1 MTAEPIAIVG
11 TGCRFPGEATSPSR
25 LWELLKHP
33 RDVASAP
40 PPTRFDGPSFYHKD
54 AAYPGTGNSPEAY
67 FLSEDPRCFDAPFF
81 NISSAEAGAMD
92 PQHRQLL
99 ETVFESLEAA
109 GLRLDQLRG
118 SSTGVFCG
126 QMGAEW
132 GEMFAIDHQAVPT
145 HGATGFA
152 RSILANRV
160 SYFFDWH
167 GPSVVVDTACS
178 SSMVALH
185 QAVTALQRQECP
197 VAIAAGT
204 NLLLSPNFFITTSK
218 MTMLSPDSRGRMWDA
233 KANGYARGEG
243 VAAVVLKRL
252 SDAVADGDPIEC
264 VIRAIG
270 VNQDGRTLGLTMPSS
285 TAQQQLIE
293 STYARAGL
301 DPRNPRDRCQ
311 YFEAHGTGT
320 LAGDPQEASAIHRAF
335 FGEALDKQ
343 EANGNPPDDGV
354 LHVGSIKT
362 IVGHTEGLAGLAGI
376 IKASLSIQNKMIT
389 PNLLFET
396 LNPALEPFAAR
407 LKLLTKALPWP
418 PLPEGAPRRVS
429 VNSFGFGGTNAHAI
443 LESYEG
449 PYLNGED
456 YRNNGAHDVNRASE
470 IDRLNGH
477 SPANIPAILPFA
489 FSAGTG
495 RALVAV
501 LNSYEQYLRQNPT
514 VSLMNLATSLMQR
527 RSALRYRLAITAST
541 ADELM
546 AKIEVQLQAAKDGQM
561 PQFMSERSPDE
572 KKLLVG
578 VFTGQGAQ
586 WPQMGSDLIT
596 NSPRALEWMEEM
608 QQSLDQLPSKYRPS
622 FSLLEEL
629 ANASAPLHTAELSQ
643 PLCTALQIV
652 LVQFLKSLGVT
663 FDAVIGHS
671 SGEIAAAYAA
681 GYLTASDAIRI
692 AHLRGIVASQA
703 GVKSGQ
709 PGAMMAAGL
718 SSGEAAEICMRAEFK
733 GRLTLAAS
741 NAPSSVTLSGD
752 ADAIR
757 QLEQELK
764 EENKFARLLRVDT
777 AYHSHHMHACSP
789 AYKEALNVCNIQIS
803 SPATGT
809 KWYSSVYPGELVSL
823 SKHASSLASEYW
835 IENMVST
842 VQFSQAVETVLT
854 RLGEPAMMIEVG
866 PHPALKGPT
875 QQTLASILPSESEVP
890 YVGILQRGNAGIE
903 SMASAIGSL
912 WGCLGPDAIEVTNYA
927 RLFNARWKAKLVK
940 DLPSYPF
947 SHEKAYTCHKRLMSH
962 HLLKRGPPN
971 ILLGSLEPT
980 SGDGE
985 WRWRNYLKQDI
996 LPWLSGHQIQ
1006 SQTVF
1011 PAAGY
1016 ISMAFEAASV
1026 VCRVRPIR
1034 LVKIEDFVIQQAVV
1048 LPEDDPTGVETLFR
1062 LNNVTESKAYQS
1074 TTGEFQIDATT
1085 GEALQ
1090 IRASGRLIIHW
1101 GKAESDA
1108 LASQSPAADVGHP
1121 LDPEDFYSFLA
1132 TLGYGYTG
1140 PFKGIKTLNRKKD
1153 VAFGELSNFAFSG
1166 DSSDRS
1172 GSPIPQL
1179 HPVVLDSALQVV
1191 LASLGAPGDGE
1202 IYTLLVPT
1210 RVKSIVINP
1219 AFCGFSGT
1227 QAAGSTL
1234 LATGMCTKLDS
1245 DGITGDCEIFT
1256 QDGHGFLQMTG
1267 FEVSPLQQPLDERPL
1282 FSKLVLGPIEPKDWV
1297 LPPRSSEIV
1306 KLLELAELVIFL
1318 YVRFTLEQV
1327 TEEDRKGLDWH
1338 RQTVVSWMEHIVTM
1352 TREGRHPLLRPEWL
1366 EYTREDLNRLIE
1378 DVADLPGGKMSAVVY
1393 ENLNAFIRG
1402 EKSLLEELRKDNVL
1416 TRFYDEDTSIS
1427 AMNEALGKLVN
1438 QMVFRYPRMKILE
1451 IGAGTGSA
1459 TRAILSRIGLACHSY
1474 TFTDISVAF
1483 FEDAKA
1489 ALEPYE
1495 DRMIYKALDIERDPI
1510 EQGFEAHS
1518 YDLIV
1523 ASNVL
1528 HATKFM
1534 KPTMDRVRRLL
1545 KPGGYLALQEVTNL
1559 HTITKTWCFCGFDG
1573 WWAGHEDGRLWG
1585 PMVSPSG
1592 WDQLLKDTGFSGV
1605 DVYTTG
1611 AEDERFC
1618 DTSVMVSQAV
1628 DSHIQL
1634 LRDPLAPN
1642 SNPLALLP
1650 QPTELVVLGGTWSWT
1665 RFLMGELSNVL
1676 EPRFTRVIHAA
1687 SLDSPE
1693 LREVSGSNSV
1703 VVMSMLDLGHSWF
1716 SDLNEERLQA
1726 MQRLVSMADKM
1737 LWVTIGPE
1745 HVTPHYGLSSGWL
1758 KSIAQENVKSLYQ
1771 YLNVDNKEDATPSL
1785 LANVLMRLVYTQTS
1799 NDFTNPACLH
1809 TTELELFV
1817 KGKKLH
1823 AVRLQNDQANND
1835 RYAAVRK
1842 KVTKEVNLPSA
1853 MIRIDQEPNGHHTIR
1868 MVETQEQ
1875 MSLKAPDDYIQVRP
1889 RYSTV
1894 HAVPVANGVFLH
1906 LILGIEEKTGSRL
1919 IFLADGH
1926 SSLIQVP
1933 TAWTLEVPFDVQEE
1947 QEANLLKSVAD
1958 TVIGIFLVQQARD
1971 NSTLLVHEAG
1981 ETVRKAILSQVTR
1994 RNIAPLFTKRG
2005 CDASSQGVYGLDPKA
2020 SARTFREIIPQDV
2033 SVAACLEFEQGHE
2046 LMLSQLDLVLSNEVH
2061 RHTVKTLYRPSVL
2074 LSTNKNTSPG
2084 DQLMAKLH
2092 DLTPAILGWMT
2103 GSNSAVTA
2111 PISDLTS
2118 RQVAASTIIDWTQSA
2133 SLTAQIEP
2141 SASLVRLSGQ
2151 KTYVLAGMTGDFGQS
2166 IAQWMVTKGARHV
2179 ILASRT
2185 PRVNTHW
2192 IEYMARKGARMIPMA
2207 MDLTSRK
2214 SVMNVYREIER
2225 RLPPLGGVVN
2235 GALNLEDSD
2244 FLQASVDVIKR
2255 NMAAKVD
2262 GTLLLDELSGPNVDL
2277 DFFIV
2282 FGSLAGIV
2290 GNGSQSAYSG
2300 AACFQTNLIRSRRA
2314 RGLVGSIVHIGLV
2327 NGMGVMA
2334 RKGRDLIQHVQNTTG
2349 SYLLSER
2356 DVDRFFAEAIVAG
2369 RPDSRRDPE
2378 VVNGLMP
2385 SEADNVEIGW
2395 YLKPMLWGYVNYCV
2409 RPSQSQSGS
2418 GSNKQSNSSTK
2429 AQLESATST
2438 DQVSA
2443 IVETSLTSKIRSK
2456 FSLADDYPL
2465 TAATQ
2470 LRDLGMDSLVAVDL
2484 RRWFG
2489 KELGV
2494 EIPLLEILNGGS
2506 IRYLASEA
2514 VAALPEGLIPNVA
2527 Q

>member
-1 MTAEPIAIVG
+1 MSAEPIAIIG
-11 TGCRFPGEATSPSR
+11 TGCRFPGDATSPSR

-40 PPTRFDGPSFYHKD
+40 PSTRFDGPSFYHKD

-99 ETVFESLEAA
+99 ETVFESLETA

-218 MTMLSPDSRGRMWDA
+218 MTMLSPNSRGRMWDA
-233 KANGYARGEG
+233 KADGYARGEG

-252 SDAVADGDPIEC
+252 SDAVANGDPIEC
-264 VIRAIG
+264 VIRATG

-285 TAQQQLIE
+285 TAQQRLIE

-301 DPRNPRDRCQ
+301 DPRNPQDRCQ

-320 LAGDPQEASAIHRAF
+320 LAGDPQEASAIHHAF
-335 FGEALDKQ
+335 FGEPFVKQ
-343 EANGNPPDDGV
+343 EANENSPDDGV

-376 IKASLSIQNKMIT
+376 IKASLSIQNRTIT

-396 LNPALEPFAAR
+396 LNPALEPFATR
-407 LKLLTKALPWP
+407 LKLLTKPLPWP
-418 PLPEGAPRRVS
+418 PLPDGAPRRVS

-443 LESYEG
+443 LESYDG
-449 PYLNGED
+449 PYPKDEGCRGNDVNGISRISEVNGLNGL
-456 YRNNGAHDVNRASE
+456 H
-470 IDRLNGH
+470 GH
-477 SPANIPAILPFA
+477 SPAKIPTILPFA

-495 RALVAV
+495 KTLVAV

-514 VSLMNLATSLMQR
+514 VSLMDLATSLMQR
-527 RSALRYRLAITAST
+527 RSALRYRLAITATT
-541 ADELM
+541 ASELL
-546 AKIEVQLQAAKDGQM
+546 AKIEVQSKAAKDGQM
-561 PQFMSERSPDE
+561 PQFMSERNSDE

-586 WPQMGSDLIT
+586 WQQMGYDLIT
-596 NSPRALEWMEEM
+596 SSPKALEWMEEM

-629 ANASAPLHTAELSQ
+629 ANASAPLHTAGLSQ
-643 PLCTALQIV
+643 PLCTALQVV
-652 LVQFLKSLGVT
+652 LVRFLKSLGVT
-663 FDAVIGHS
+663 FDAVVGHS

-692 AHLRGIVASQA
+692 AYLRGIVASQA
-703 GVKSGQ
+703 GVKGGQ

-718 SSGEAAEICMRAEFK
+718 SSGEATEICMRAEFE
-733 GRLTLAAS
+733 GRVTLAAS

-752 ADAIR
+752 ADAIH

-764 EENKFARLLRVDT
+764 KEKKFARLLRVDT

-789 AYKEALNVCNIQIS
+789 AYKEALNVCDIQVS
-803 SPATGT
+803 SPATST
-809 KWYSSVYPGELVSL
+809 KWYSSVYPGELVSFP
-823 SKHASSLASEYW
+823 KHASSLAGEYW
-835 IENMVST
+835 IKNMVSP
-842 VQFSQAVETVLT
+842 
-854 RLGEPAMMIEVG
+854 LGEPALMIEVG

-875 QQTLASILPSESEVP
+875 QQTLASILPSESEIP
-890 YVGILQRGNAGIE
+890 YLGVLQRGNTGIE
-903 SMASAIGSL
+903 SMASAIGSF
-912 WGCLGPDAIEVTNYA
+912 WGYLGPDAIEVTNYA
-927 RLFNARWKAKLVK
+927 RLFHARWTAKLVK
-940 DLPSYPF
+940 DLPGYPF
-947 SHEKAYTCHKRLMSH
+947 NHEKAYTCHKRLMNH
-962 HLLKRGPPN
+962 HLFKRGPPN
-971 ILLGSLEPT
+971 ILLGSLEPM

-985 WRWRNYLKQDI
+985 WRWHNYLKQDI

-1006 SQTVF
+1006 SQTIF

-1026 VCRVRPIR
+1026 VCRDRPIR

-1048 LPEDDPTGVETLFR
+1048 LPEDDPTGVETLFK
-1062 LNNVTESKAYQS
+1062 LSHVTESKINQS

-1090 IRASGRLIIHW
+1090 TRASGRLTIHW
-1101 GKAESDA
+1101 GQVESDT
-1108 LASQSPAADVGHP
+1108 LASQSPTPDVGHP
-1121 LDPEDFYSFLA
+1121 LDPEDFYSFLS

-1140 PFKGIKTLNRKKD
+1140 PFKGIKSLHRKKD
-1153 VAFGELSNFAFSG
+1153 MAFGELFNFAFTG

-1172 GSPIPQL
+1172 GSLVPQL

-1210 RVKSIVINP
+1210 RAKSIVINP
-1219 AFCGFSGT
+1219 AFCGVSGT

-1234 LATGMCTKLDS
+1234 SATGVCTKLDS

-1267 FEVSPLQQPLDERPL
+1267 FEVSPLQQPLEERPL
-1282 FSKLVLGPIEPKDWV
+1282 FSKLVLGPIEPKDWD

-1306 KLLELAELVIFL
+1306 KLLELGELVVFL
-1318 YVRFTLEQV
+1318 YVRFALEQV
-1327 TEEDRKGLDWH
+1327 TEEDRRGLDWH

-1352 TREGRHPLLRPEWL
+1352 TREGKHPLLRPEWL
-1366 EYTREDLNRLIE
+1366 EYTREDLDRLIE
-1378 DVADLPGGKMSAVVY
+1378 DTIDLPGGKMSAVVY

-1416 TRFYDEDTSIS
+1416 TRFYEEDTSI
-1427 AMNEALGKLVN
+1427 AVMNEALGKLVS

-1483 FEDAKA
+1483 FEDAKV

-1510 EQGFEAHS
+1510 EQGFEEHS

-1573 WWAGHEDGRLWG
+1573 WWAGHEDGRPWG

-1611 AEDERFC
+1611 AEDERLC
-1618 DTSVMVSQAV
+1618 DTSVMISQAV

-1634 LRDPLAPN
+1634 LRDPLAPS
-1642 SNPLALLP
+1642 SNPLGLLP
-1650 QPTELVVLGGTWSWT
+1650 RPTELVVLGGTWSWT
-1665 RFLMGELSNVL
+1665 RSLVGELSNML
-1676 EPRFTRVIHAA
+1676 EPRFTRIIHAA
-1687 SLDSPE
+1687 SLDSPG
-1693 LREVSGSNSV
+1693 LREVSSSNGV
-1703 VVMSMLDLGHSWF
+1703 VVLSMLDLGHSWF

-1726 MQRLVSMADKM
+1726 MQRLVSTADKM
-1737 LWVTIGPE
+1737 LWVTVGPE
-1745 HVTPHYGLSSGWL
+1745 HMTPHYGLSSGWL
-1758 KSIAQENVKSLYQ
+1758 KSIAQENAKSLYQ
-1771 YLNVDNKEDATPSL
+1771 YLNVYDQKDATPLL
-1785 LANVLMRLVYTQTS
+1785 LANVLMRLVYTQTL

-1817 KGKKLH
+1817 KDKKLH
-1823 AVRLQNDQANND
+1823 AVRLQDDQANND
-1835 RYAAVRK
+1835 RYAAVRR
-1842 KVTKEVNLPSA
+1842 KVLKEVDLTSA
-1853 MIRIDQEPNGHHTIR
+1853 MIRIDQERNGHHTIR
-1868 MVETQEQ
+1868 MVETREQ
-1875 MSLKAPDDYIQVRP
+1875 RSSKAPDDYIRVRP

-1894 HAVPVANGVFLH
+1894 HAVPVANGMFLR
-1906 LILGIEEKTGSRL
+1906 LVLGVEEKTGSRL
-1919 IFLADGH
+1919 ICLADQH

-1933 TAWTLEVPFDVQEE
+1933 TAWALEVPFDVQEE

-1981 ETVRKAILSQVTR
+1981 HTVRKAILSQVTR
-1994 RNIAPLFTKRG
+1994 RNIAPLFTKYG
-2005 CDASSQGVYGLDPKA
+2005 CDTSSQGVYELNPKA
-2020 SARTFREIIPQDV
+2020 SARAFREIIPQDV
-2033 SVAACLEFEQGHE
+2033 SVAACLDFEQDHE
-2046 LMLSQLDLVLSNEVH
+2046 LMLSQLELVLSCEVH
-2061 RHTVKTLYRPSVL
+2061 RHTVKTLYRPSVH
-2074 LSTNKNTSPG
+2074 LSSDKHTSTG

-2092 DLTPAILGWMT
+2092 DLTPAILGWMS
-2103 GSNSAVTA
+2103 GNNSTVTA

-2141 SASLVRLSGQ
+2141 SASVVRLSGQ

-2166 IAQWMVTKGARHV
+2166 IAQWMVTKGARHI

-2185 PRVNTHW
+2185 PRVNSHW

-2207 MDLTSRK
+2207 MDLTSRT
-2214 SVMNVYREIER
+2214 SVMNVYHEIER

-2235 GALNLEDSD
+2235 GALNLEDGD
-2244 FLQASVDVIKR
+2244 FIHASVDVIKR

-2300 AACFQTNLIRSRRA
+2300 AACFQSNLIRRRRA

-2327 NGMGVMA
+2327 NGMGIMA

-2369 RPDSRRDPE
+2369 RPDSGRDPE

-2385 SEADNVEIGW
+2385 CDADNVEIGW
-2395 YLKPMLWGYVNYCV
+2395 YLKPMLWGYVNFCV
-2409 RPSQSQSGS
+2409 RASHNQSGS
-2418 GSNKQSNSSTK
+2418 GSIKQSDSSTK
-2429 AQLESATST
+2429 AQLESATSM
-2438 DQVSA
+2438 DKVSA
-2443 IVETSLTSKIRSK
+2443 IVEASLTSKIRSK

-2506 IRYLASEA
+2506 IRYLTSEA
-2514 VAALPEGLIPNVA
+2514 VAALPGGLIPNAA